1 MSNESPQLEFTTK
14 RSNGEVWRVYMAQG
28 FRRPTFLLPYL
39 FMLMVSPPLVLIGTA
54 ASIAVAVF
62 TIGFIVLGPVF
73 YAMRLWGVIAS
84 DPVLEAPTNISLFKW
99 GIRAENELRSVSLKW
114 ENFDSFSETRNHVLL
129 RARRRRNT
137 TIFPKRDL
145 TSGQLNLLLTI
156 LSTHLKGKARSQ

>member
-1 MSNESPQLEFTTK
+1 
-14 RSNGEVWRVYMAQG
+14 
-28 FRRPTFLLPYL
+28 
-39 FMLMVSPPLVLIGTA
+39 
-54 ASIAVAVF
+54 
-62 TIGFIVLGPVF
+62 
-73 YAMRLWGVIAS
+73 MRLWGVIAS
-84 DPVLEAPTNISLFKW
+84 DPVLEAPTNISLFEW